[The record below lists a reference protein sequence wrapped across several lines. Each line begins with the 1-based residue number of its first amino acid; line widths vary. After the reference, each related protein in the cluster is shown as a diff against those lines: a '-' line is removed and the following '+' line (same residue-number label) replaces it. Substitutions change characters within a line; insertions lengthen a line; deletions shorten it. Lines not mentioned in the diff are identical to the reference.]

1 MVCFRIVVGCCRVF
15 SLFVLRV
22 FVRVR
27 SSLCVLSVSSCVMLH
42 DVFFVVHCMM
52 LYDMYLWLCCDCVR
66 MWLLVL
72 SVSCVIYCVTLC
84 GLGGLLVM
92 SVNYCVVLWCIY
104 VGVGCLCVF

>member
-72 SVSCVIYCVTLC
+72 SVSVCVLC
-84 GLGGLLVM
+84 GLLCDVVRIVFFCDLGACA
-92 SVNYCVVLWCIY
+92 CVLFLF
-104 VGVGCLCVF
+104 LCS